1 MPPKTS
7 SQELVPP
14 DISYTIVDTITSLSG
29 PLAEAEI
36 LVKNVCFL
44 QCIDMKKETG
54 FACMICA
61 EKSNDNLVG
70 FS

>member
-14 DISYTIVDTITSLSG
+14 DISYTIVDTITSLSV

-54 FACMICA
+54 FDECKLVPFLCA
-61 EKSNDNLVG
+61 FLLS
-70 FS
+70 